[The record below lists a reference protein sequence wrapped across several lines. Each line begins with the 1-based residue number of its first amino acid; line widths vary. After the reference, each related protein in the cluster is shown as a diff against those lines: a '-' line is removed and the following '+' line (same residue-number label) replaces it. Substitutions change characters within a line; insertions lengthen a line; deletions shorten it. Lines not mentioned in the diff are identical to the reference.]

1 MKRLFFALML
11 VMLLASIAIT
21 GPAQAAGGPH
31 GRPHRSPTHR
41 VTCVSQA
48 AQSSASAWM
57 NGLRGIGGVAYTTR
71 WRKKTLAY
79 ARTEPGWFRAKVK
92 RAARLQDRG
101 RTQKAIGVIWSAI
114 ETPCR

>member
-1 MKRLFFALML
+1 MKRLIFILVLALM
-11 VMLLASIAIT
+11 LASIAI

-48 AQSSASAWM
+48 AQSSASAWV
-57 NGLRGIGGVAYTTR
+57 NGLRGISGAAYTAR
-71 WRKKTLAY
+71 WRKQTLAY

-114 ETPCR
+114 ETPCQ